1 MDSYLYINLLMDF
14 YGAMLTEHQ
23 RDTMVLHYSDDLSL
37 AEIASTLNIS
47 RQAVHDTLK
56 RGLTLLETN
65 EDKLGL
71 LKRYFEIES
80 RLKEIRFLAENLDD
94 LDIAKKNLIDKID
107 KLLNTWEG

>member
-14 YGAMLTEHQ
+14 YSPLLTEHQ
-23 RDTMVLHYSDDLSL
+23 RDIMVLHYGDDLSL
-37 AEIASTLNIS
+37 AEIASTLNVS

-56 RGLTLLETN
+56 RGLTLLETY

-71 LKRYFEIES
+71 LKRYFEIEN
-80 RLKEIRFLAENLDD
+80 RLKEIQLLAENIEDSN
-94 LDIAKKNLIDKID
+94 IAKKNLIDKID